1 MNQSVTQWQ
10 QTLIAILLAFSAA
23 VAAAEARPDPDA
35 TTIER
40 PRVGLVLGG
49 GGARG
54 AAHIGVL
61 RELERLRIPIDAIA
75 GTSMGAIV
83 GGLYASGMSPAELE
97 QVLGTTDWVDGLTD
111 EPERSD
117 LRFRRKQDEQQFPVN
132 LDVGLQGGAL
142 KLPLGVVQG
151 QKLDLILR
159 ELTLDVSHIKDFDQ
173 LPIPFRAIASDLE
186 TGNAHVMGRGDLA
199 LAIRASMSVPGV
211 LAPVQLDNRLLV
223 DGGLVG
229 NLPVDVIRT
238 MDVDVI
244 IAVDVEFPLYSME
257 ELQSAISIS
266 EQMLTILIN
275 KETVRQ
281 IETLGEDDILIRP
294 QLGTYGSANFAEI
307 LLAIEPGAAATRA
320 VERRL
325 APLAVDESSYAAWLN
340 ERAARERIDGT
351 LAFVRVEHDSGL
363 ATDVIESRLIVAA
376 GDPIDVARLSADASR
391 LHGLS
396 VFEKVNYRLVEEN
409 DQTGVV
415 FDARAKTWGPNF
427 LRFGIALEDDFE
439 GATNF
444 DVRVRLTRP
453 AVNRYGGEWRADLH
467 LGTEPRFFNEFY
479 QPLRFD
485 SRFFVAPYV
494 DFDQHNVNLFDM
506 QDVIARLRITELTG
520 GVDFGAEIGNV
531 GEFRLGVFHGGG
543 ESRVIV
549 GDPSIPNPDFNSG
562 GIRAL
567 MRFDTLDRPWFPRRG
582 LRADIEWKQSLTGLG
597 ADSRYDTISASFEA
611 LRSRGKTTLGVGVEY
626 ATTLSFDAA
635 LQDLFSLGGFQRL
648 SGFER
653 NAISGPH
660 AALAKLFFYR
670 RIGDSAGGLFE
681 APVYFG
687 ATLEAGNVWQTRSDM
702 SLDSTLLHG
711 SLYVGVDSY
720 IGPLF
725 LGAGAGQNG
734 HTNFYLFIGAPP
746 Q

>member
-1 MNQSVTQWQ
+1 MNQSVTQWHQ
-10 QTLIAILLAFSAA
+10 ILMAILLVFSTA
-23 VAAAEARPDPDA
+23 VAADEARPDGDA

-61 RELERLRIPIDAIA
+61 RELERMRIPIDAIA

-97 QVLGTTDWVDGLTD
+97 KLLVTTDWVDGLTD

-132 LDVGLQGGAL
+132 LDVGLQNGEL

-159 ELTLDVSHIKDFDQ
+159 ELTMDVAHIREFDN

-186 TGNAHVMGRGDLA
+186 TGNAHVMREGDLA

-211 LAPVQLDNRLLV
+211 LAPVRLDDRLLV

-238 MDVDVI
+238 MGVDII
-244 IAVDVEFPLYSME
+244 IAVDVEFPLYSIE
-257 ELQSAISIS
+257 ELQSVIAIS

-281 IETLGEDDILIRP
+281 IESLGEDDILIQP
-294 QLGTYGSANFAEI
+294 QLGTYGSANFADI
-307 LLAIEPGAAATRA
+307 LQAIEPGVVATRA
-320 VERRL
+320 VEPRL
-325 APLAVDESSYAAWLN
+325 AELAVDENSYTAWLD
-340 ERAARERIDGT
+340 ERADRERIDGT
-351 LAFVRVEHDSGL
+351 LAFVRVEQDSGI
-363 ATDVIESRLIVAA
+363 ATDVIESRLSIAA
-376 GDPIDVARLSADASR
+376 GDPIDADRLSAEANR

-396 VFEKVNYRLVEEN
+396 VFEKVNYRLVEEH
-409 DQTGVV
+409 DQTGVE
-415 FDARAKTWGPNF
+415 FDARTKTWGPNF

-439 GATNF
+439 GSTNF
-444 DVRVRLTRP
+444 DMRVRLTRP
-453 AVNRYGGEWRADLH
+453 AINSYGGEWRADLH
-467 LGTEPRFFNEFY
+467 LGTQPRFFNEFY
-479 QPLRFD
+479 QPLAFD
-485 SRFFVAPYV
+485 TRFFVAPYI
-494 DFDQHNVNLFDM
+494 DFDQSNINLFDM
-506 QDVIARLRITELTG
+506 QDVVARLRITELTG
-520 GVDFGAEIGNV
+520 GVDFGVEIGNV
-531 GEFRLGVFHGGG
+531 GEFRLGVFRGGG

-549 GDPSIPNPDFNSG
+549 GDPSIPNPDFETG

-582 LRADIEWKQSLTGLG
+582 LRADFEWKQSLTGLG
-597 ADSRYDTISASFEA
+597 ADSRYDTINAKFEA

-626 ATTLSFDAA
+626 ATTLSFDGA

-653 NAISGPH
+653 DAISGPH
-660 AALAKLFFYR
+660 AAVAKLFFYR
-670 RIGDSAGGLFE
+670 RIGDSAGALFE

-711 SLYVGVDSY
+711 SLFVGVDSY

-734 HTNFYLFIGAPP
+734 HSNFYLFIGAPP